1 MYIDQML
8 EGYPELLTVKQ
19 MQEILCVGKN
29 KAYEIVKQNELT
41 YMKIGSTIRI
51 PKESLKKYILS
62 VCYNENKVNDS
73 SVLP

>member
-1 MYIDQML
+1 MNIDHML

-29 KAYEIVKQNELT
+29 KAYGLIKQDKLI
-41 YMKIGSTIRI
+41 YMKIASSIKI

-62 VCYNENKVNDS
+62 ICYNGNKAND
-73 SVLP
+73 

>member
-1 MYIDQML
+1 MYVDHML
-8 EGYPELLTVKQ
+8 DGYPELLTVKQ

-29 KAYEIVKQNELT
+29 KAYEIIKQDELF
-41 YMKIGSTIRI
+41 YMKIGSSIRI